1 MASRTSRRS
10 SGSPR
15 STRRSAARSPPRR
28 LRPTATTRSAPRAR
42 RPRGSATPRRCPSA
56 TDPMAAPATSTEAV
70 APILRLRGVGR
81 RFGGVVAVKDVDL
94 TVGAGERRAI
104 LGPNGAGKTT
114 LFNLISGEFPP
125 TAGTVE
131 LFGRD
136 VTDAPARTRAHLGLS
151 RTFQTSRLFGGL
163 SVEDNLYLAVLGVHD
178 GHLRPVRNAAD
189 EEMRGKA
196 RIMAEAVGLADKLDE
211 LVAELSHGEQR
222 QLEVGMARAADPQLM
237 MLDEPAAGL
246 SRAERVKLTELL
258 IALDPSITLILIE
271 HDMDVALR
279 VAEWVTM
286 MHDGRVI
293 VEGTPD
299 EIRANQTVHDLYLG
313 SGLISHD

>member
-1 MASRTSRRS
+1 VT
-10 SGSPR
+10 
-15 STRRSAARSPPRR
+15 
-28 LRPTATTRSAPRAR
+28 
-42 RPRGSATPRRCPSA
+42 
-56 TDPMAAPATSTEAV
+56 APATSAERAE
-70 APILRLRGVGR
+70 PILRLRGVGR
-81 RFGGVVAVKDVDL
+81 RFGGVIAVSDVDL
-94 TVGAGERRAI
+94 DVRAGERRAI

-125 TAGTVE
+125 SAGSVE
-131 LFGRD
+131 LFGGD
-136 VTDAPARTRAHLGLS
+136 VTALPARKRARLGLS

-163 SVEDNLYLAVLGVHD
+163 SVEDNLYLSVLGVHD
-178 GHLRPVRNAAD
+178 GHLRLLRSKAD
-189 EEMRGKA
+189 GAMREKGRA
-196 RIMAEAVGLADKLDE
+196 MAEAVGLAERLDV
-211 LVAELSHGEQR
+211 LVAELSHGERR
-222 QLEVGMARAADPQLM
+222 QLEVGMARASDPKLM

-258 IALDPSITLILIE
+258 RALDPAITLILIE

-299 EIRANQTVHDLYLG
+299 EIRGNELVHDLYLG
-313 SGLISHD
+313 SGHR

>member
-1 MASRTSRRS
+1 MAS
-10 SGSPR
+10 
-15 STRRSAARSPPRR
+15 AA
-28 LRPTATTRSAPRAR
+28 TAADRA
-42 RPRGSATPRRCPSA
+42 
-56 TDPMAAPATSTEAV
+56 E
-70 APILRLRGVGR
+70 PILRRRGIGR
-81 RFGGVVAVKDVDL
+81 RFGGVVAVSDVDL
-94 TVGAGERRAI
+94 QVRPGERRAI

-125 TAGTVE
+125 STGTVE

-136 VTDAPARTRAHLGLS
+136 VTALPARSRARMGLS

-163 SVEDNLYLAVLGVHD
+163 SVEDNLYLAVLGVGD
-178 GHLRPVRNAAD
+178 GHLRLVRSARD
-189 EEMRGKA
+189 GEMREKA
-196 RIMAEAVGLADKLDE
+196 QAMAEKVGLAERLDV

-222 QLEVGMARAADPQLM
+222 QLEVGMARVAEPKLM

-258 IALDPSITLILIE
+258 LALDPSITLILIE

-299 EIRANQTVHDLYLG
+299 EIRTNETVHALYLG
-313 SGLISHD
+313 SHHH

>member
-1 MASRTSRRS
+1 MAV
-10 SGSPR
+10 
-15 STRRSAARSPPRR
+15 
-28 LRPTATTRSAPRAR
+28 
-42 RPRGSATPRRCPSA
+42 
-56 TDPMAAPATSTEAV
+56 PATSADA

-81 RFGGVVAVKDVDL
+81 RFGGVVAVSGVDL
-94 TVGAGERRAI
+94 AVRPGERRAI

-131 LFGRD
+131 LFGQD
-136 VTDAPARTRAHLGLS
+136 VTALPGRKRARLGLS

-163 SVEDNLYLAVLGVHD
+163 SVDDNLYLAVLGVHD
-178 GHLRPVRNAAD
+178 GHLSLVKRREDA
-189 EEMRGKA
+189 ELRERGRA
-196 RIMAEAVGLADKLDE
+196 MAGSIGLDDKLDV

-222 QLEVGMARAADPQLM
+222 QLEVGMARAAEPKLM

-246 SRAERVKLTELL
+246 SRAERVRLTELL
-258 IALDPSITLILIE
+258 LSLDPGITLILIE

-293 VEGTPD
+293 VEGTPA
-299 EIRANQTVHDLYLG
+299 EIRANELVHDLYLG
-313 SGLISHD
+313 SSHH

>member
-1 MASRTSRRS
+1 V
-10 SGSPR
+10 
-15 STRRSAARSPPRR
+15 STAA
-28 LRPTATTRSAPRAR
+28 ATTAGAD
-42 RPRGSATPRRCPSA
+42 GA
-56 TDPMAAPATSTEAV
+56 

-81 RFGGVVAVKDVDL
+81 RFGGVHAVRGVDL
-94 TVGAGERRAI
+94 DVRPGERRAI

-125 TAGTVE
+125 SSGTVE
-131 LFGRD
+131 LFGED
-136 VTDAPARTRAHLGLS
+136 VTGEPARRRARRGLS

-163 SVEDNLYLAVLGVHD
+163 SVEDNLYLAVLGVGE
-178 GHLRPVRNAAD
+178 GHLRLVRSARDEAMRSRAREMAD
-189 EEMRGKA
+189 
-196 RIMAEAVGLADKLDE
+196 AVGLAPKLDV

-222 QLEVGMARAADPQLM
+222 QLEVGMARVAEPKLM

-246 SRAERVKLTELL
+246 SRNERVELTRSLL
-258 IALDPSITLILIE
+258 ALDPEITLILIE

-293 VEGTPD
+293 VEGTPA
-299 EIRANQTVHDLYLG
+299 EIRANETVHELYLG
-313 SGLISHD
+313 TAHR

>member
-1 MASRTSRRS
+1 MA
-10 SGSPR
+10 
-15 STRRSAARSPPRR
+15 
-28 LRPTATTRSAPRAR
+28 TA
-42 RPRGSATPRRCPSA
+42 
-56 TDPMAAPATSTEAV
+56 ATSAEGA

-81 RFGGVVAVKDVDL
+81 RFGGVVAVSGVDL
-94 TVGAGERRAI
+94 DVRRGERRAI

-125 TAGTVE
+125 SAGTVE
-131 LFGRD
+131 LFDSD
-136 VTDAPARTRAHLGLS
+136 VTALPARKRARMGLS

-163 SVEDNLYLAVLGVHD
+163 SVDDNLYLAVLGVGP
-178 GHLRPVRNAAD
+178 GHLRLVKTSAD
-189 EEMRGKA
+189 GALRGRGRA
-196 RIMAEAVGLADKLDE
+196 MAEAVGLADKLDV

-258 IALDPSITLILIE
+258 LRLDPAITLILIE

-299 EIRANQTVHDLYLG
+299 EIRANELVHELYLG
-313 SGLISHD
+313 SGHRA

>member
-1 MASRTSRRS
+1 VTAPETSVE
-10 SGSPR
+10 
-15 STRRSAARSPPRR
+15 
-28 LRPTATTRSAPRAR
+28 RAE
-42 RPRGSATPRRCPSA
+42 P
-56 TDPMAAPATSTEAV
+56 V
-70 APILRLRGVGR
+70 LRLRGVGR
-81 RFGGVVAVKDVDL
+81 RFGGVHAVRDVEL
-94 TVGAGERRAI
+94 EVRAGERRAI

-131 LFGRD
+131 LFGSD
-136 VTDAPARTRAHLGLS
+136 VSGAPARKRARMGLS
-151 RTFQTSRLFGGL
+151 RTFQTSRLFLGL
-163 SVEDNLYLAVLGVHD
+163 TVEDNLYLAALGVRD
-178 GHLRPVRNAAD
+178 GHLRMVPSKAD
-189 EEMRGKA
+189 GELREKA
-196 RIMAEAVGLADKLDE
+196 RAMGEAVGLTARLDS
-211 LVAELSHGEQR
+211 LVMDLSHGEQR
-222 QLEVGMARAADPQLM
+222 QLEVGMARVSNPTLM

-258 IALDPSITLILIE
+258 LKLDPSITLILIE

-279 VAEWVTM
+279 VAQWVTM

-313 SGLISHD
+313 SGLIGHD

>member
-1 MASRTSRRS
+1 MAV
-10 SGSPR
+10 PAA
-15 STRRSAARSPPRR
+15 SA
-28 LRPTATTRSAPRAR
+28 
-42 RPRGSATPRRCPSA
+42 
-56 TDPMAAPATSTEAV
+56 EV
-70 APILRLRGVGR
+70 AEPILRLRGVGR
-81 RFGGVVAVKDVDL
+81 RFGGVVAVSGVDL
-94 TVGAGERRAI
+94 DVRPGERRAI

-131 LFGRD
+131 LFGGD
-136 VTDAPARTRAHLGLS
+136 VTALPARKRARLGLS

-178 GHLRPVRNAAD
+178 GHFSLLRRKEDTVLRD
-189 EEMRGKA
+189 RG
-196 RIMAEAVGLADKLDE
+196 RGMAEEVGLADKLDVV
-211 LVAELSHGEQR
+211 VAELSHGEQR
-222 QLEVGMARAADPQLM
+222 QLEVGMARAAGPQLM

-258 IALDPSITLILIE
+258 LALDPAITLILIE

-293 VEGTPD
+293 VEGTPA
-299 EIRANQTVHDLYLG
+299 EIRANELVHELYLG
-313 SGLISHD
+313 SAHH